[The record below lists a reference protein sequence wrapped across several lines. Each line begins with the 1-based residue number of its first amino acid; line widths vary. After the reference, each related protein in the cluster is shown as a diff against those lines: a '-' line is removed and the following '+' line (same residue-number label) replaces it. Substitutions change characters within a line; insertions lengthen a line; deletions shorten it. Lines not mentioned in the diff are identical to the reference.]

1 MFERFAQSWE
11 LVKASW
17 RVLQSD
23 KELLI
28 FPLISAIG
36 AVGVSILFALPFF
49 AVGIQETGR
58 RGGEDMPLTLAGYV
72 ILFLFYVAL
81 YTVIFFCNTA
91 LVGAALIRLR
101 GGDPTVSDG
110 FNIAMKK
117 IGHIL
122 GYAVISATVG
132 VILDAISRRGGIV
145 GQIASG
151 IIGFA
156 WNVATFLVVP
166 VLVNEDIGPID
177 AVKKSAALLKK
188 TWGDQVVGNLGMGL
202 IFGVISLVLL
212 GVFIAL
218 MALFIGMEATA
229 LIILTV
235 VVFIAAFVILGL
247 ISSALQGIYQAAV
260 YQYALEGETSEYF
273 DPQLVAGAFK
283 PKRG

>member
-1 MFERFAQSWE
+1 MFERFARSWE

-17 RVLQSD
+17 QVLQSD

-28 FPLISAIG
+28 FPVVSAIG
-36 AVGVSILFALPFF
+36 ALLVSILFALPFF

-58 RGGEDMPLTLAGYV
+58 RGDDMPVTLAGYV

-110 FNIAMKK
+110 FNIASQK

-132 VILDAISRRGGIV
+132 VILDALSRRGGII
-145 GQIASG
+145 GQIVTSLVG
-151 IIGFA
+151 IA

-177 AVKKSAALLKK
+177 AVKKSASLLKK
-188 TWGDQVVGNLGMGL
+188 TWGEQVVGGFGLGA
-202 IFGVISLVLL
+202 IFGVISIVMMLVFFLL
-212 GVFIAL
+212 IMLFASLESAAL
-218 MALFIGMEATA
+218 
-229 LIILTV
+229 LIVTIV
-235 VVFIAAFVILGL
+235 VMIAAFVILGL
-247 ISSALQGIYQAAV
+247 VSSALQGIYQAAV
-260 YQYALEGETSEYF
+260 YQYALDGETSEYF
-273 DPQLVAGAFK
+273 NPQLVAGAFK